1 MVGRAKNRRRTMHR
15 VIAFSALIAALLVSP
30 AAGAGLDPTLV
41 VVLGGG
47 LSAGFSGF
55 KLGGDRQVQGWTS
68 LVAPQMGTIIPVPT
82 IREDGL
88 GGVVNAFAPLPGLLP
103 IVRQSGERALPF
115 PFFALNLSVP
125 FLRVNDA
132 LRMRPSPRYDG
143 SMLLPAIEGNLL
155 QTYVDVLLGGPVLLP
170 QPPVLKS
177 QVEYAE
183 LLTPTMA
190 FVQLGFEDVLG
201 AAMTGNVGLITQA
214 QSFATDYSEILRR
227 MANTNATVIAMTTP
241 DPTQTAYFA
250 SIADVSRLYGLS
262 AEELS
267 SRFGLAADDLI
278 TLGGL
283 IEIGDTMRG
292 RRTNALSEGS
302 VLPGAAVTQIRAAVT
317 GFNNAIRTAASSNGA
332 KVFDLAGFLNSVRA
346 NGASVGSIT
355 LGGAYG
361 GGFYSEDGLFP
372 GPTGHA
378 LIANAILSF
387 MNSEFGASFRPV
399 DVGAVA
405 LNDTLVAERR

>member
-1 MVGRAKNRRRTMHR
+1 
-15 VIAFSALIAALLVSP
+15 
-30 AAGAGLDPTLV
+30 
-41 VVLGGG
+41 
-47 LSAGFSGF
+47 
-55 KLGGDRQVQGWTS
+55 
-68 LVAPQMGTIIPVPT
+68 
-82 IREDGL
+82 
-88 GGVVNAFAPLPGLLP
+88 
-103 IVRQSGERALPF
+103 
-115 PFFALNLSVP
+115 
-125 FLRVNDA
+125 
-132 LRMRPSPRYDG
+132 
-143 SMLLPAIEGNLL
+143 
-155 QTYVDVLLGGPVLLP
+155 
-170 QPPVLKS
+170 
-177 QVEYAE
+177 
-183 LLTPTMA
+183 
-190 FVQLGFEDVLG
+190 
-201 AAMTGNVGLITQA
+201 
-214 QSFATDYSEILRR
+214 

-405 LNDTLVAERR
+405 FNDTLVAERR